1 MKVFLDNV
9 ILMILDKLG
18 ILKLEILKLMEVLY
32 MRLVLFL
39 EYEGYLVGIYV
50 SKKYLVWDWNLI
62 VLFFCNIVK

>member
-1 MKVFLDNV
+1 MKVFLGNV

>member
-39 EYEGYLVGIYV
+39 EYEGYLVGIDV
-50 SKKYLVWDWNLI
+50 SMKYWYEI
-62 VLFFCNIVK
+62 EI

>member
-50 SKKYLVWDWNLI
+50 SKNYLV
-62 VLFFCNIVK
+62 

>member
-50 SKKYLVWDWNLI
+50 SKKYLVWD
-62 VLFFCNIVK
+62 

>member
-39 EYEGYLVGIYV
+39 EYEGYLVGMYV